1 MNSLYVGVDI
11 GRSVDPTAIVVEMV
25 YRPEDVTQPKLWLP
39 LRHRILWIQRVP
51 LGRPWQE
58 IVEAIAVTAEGAAA
72 LGPTMIAVDATG
84 LGGPVV
90 EMLLKRCSVSLRA
103 ITLTGGTKVVQEG
116 YEMSVPKRD
125 VVTAVECVVQARR
138 HECVPDC
145 PSQQDLITE
154 LKSFNYSLAGGH
166 LTYEARQ
173 GHDDLVMAWALALWL
188 AERYEGG
195 ASAAWHQAARTQ
207 LSRTPMQQRW
217 AEEAAMERLRGY
229 QQAARS
235 RPHMGG

>member
-11 GRSVDPTAIVVEMV
+11 GRSADPTAIVVEMV
-25 YRPEDVTQPKLWLP
+25 YRPSDVTQPNSWLP

-84 LGGPVV
+84 LGNPVV
-90 EMLLKRCSVSLRA
+90 EMLRARCRVSLRA

-125 VVTAVECVVQARR
+125 VVTTLECVVQSRR

-173 GHDDLVMAWALALWL
+173 GHDDLCMAWAMALWL

-195 ASAAWHQAARTQ
+195 QAAVFHQVAQMR
-207 LSRTPMQQRW
+207 L
-217 AEEAAMERLRGY
+217 AERR
-229 QQAARS
+229 Q
-235 RPHMGG
+235 